1 MVAVPL
7 ALIVVGVAIY
17 QNTKKPKPVP
27 IAGLMFSITFAFYD
41 FFSDVWFAVMPTP
54 DPQFQYFTWIAG
66 AVVGVAVVVG
76 AYGVYYAMSRHA
88 LIAPAPGVVEYF
100 LAAAAVTNME
110 LLSLMPWEDDHVG
123 GLPSTTVAAM
133 PTASVVVEDLPQ
145 LMVQGAY
152 LMVSGDTGN
161 LVVLMSVG
169 LSACSLLLR
178 FTRSA
183 LLAAGMKVDHSDSDS
198 VDTTSSDDEAD
209 LPERR
214 VAREARRK
222 ENAEKRAAQRKEDQ
236 ESSASVAL
244 SNVLGV

>member
-1 MVAVPL
+1 
-7 ALIVVGVAIY
+7 
-17 QNTKKPKPVP
+17 
-27 IAGLMFSITFAFYD
+27 
-41 FFSDVWFAVMPTP
+41 MPTP

-183 LLAAGMKVDHSDSDS
+183 MSAAGLQVAPASDTDSESSDG
-198 VDTTSSDDEAD
+198 TSSDEEAD
-209 LPERR
+209 LPER
-214 VAREARRK
+214 VAAREARRK
-222 ENAEKRAAQRKEDQ
+222 ERAERKAAKRKEDE
-236 ESSASVAL
+236 ESSLNVAAA
-244 SNVLGV
+244 NILGF